1 MHKYEAMQSDL
12 IEKTIRMMPSTNIND
27 YIKMGDVAGENGDE
41 HESFQWYLKGL
52 SVAREQGDEE
62 KVKYISGL
70 IITML

>member
-1 MHKYEAMQSDL
+1 MQTDL
-12 IEKTIRMMPSTNIND
+12 IEKTIQSMPSININD
-27 YIKMGDVAGENGDE
+27 YIKMGDLAGENGDE
-41 HESFQWYLKGL
+41 YESFQWYLKGL

>member
-1 MHKYEAMQSDL
+1 MQTDL
-12 IEKTIRMMPSTNIND
+12 IEKTIKMMPSTNIND

-62 KVKYISGL
+62 KVNYITSL

>member
-1 MHKYEAMQSDL
+1 MQSDL

-52 SVAREQGDEE
+52 SVAREQGDSE
-62 KVKYISGL
+62 KINYITSL